1 MVPMNRFESATGS
14 TTIDSGHWADRRAM
28 NRDHSIFH
36 QWERCEASGTI
47 DNFRIAA
54 RLKEGPRRGF
64 FYSDSDLHKWA
75 DAAARIL
82 RSIHSPGRGP
92 SLRLEALLDEY
103 IALMTGAQEAD
114 GYLFTYNQIH
124 FPGTRWKNLMIEH
137 ELYCLGHFIEAGVS
151 HFEASGGRALLDLAM
166 RAADLVVREFR
177 EAPAWRTSGHEEIEI
192 ALLRLFRLTR
202 RSEYLDTARA
212 LLERRGR
219 IPFFGARLLAQVASQ
234 AWRSRKIA
242 VAGAALKVAVG
253 QATDGQ
259 AVAALGFEFGGNLG
273 KREPPLLGLRA
284 LPVFLDGAYQQQDRP
299 LRAQREPRGHA
310 VRWAYLMT
318 AAAMLRADT
327 GDESLGAAMDTAW
340 LKLVDAKM
348 YVTGGLGSLPIIE
361 GFGRPFELDNGYAYA
376 ETCAAIGSVL
386 WNRELSLAH
395 GDDARHAD
403 LTEWQ
408 LHNAVAVGVSVTG
421 DRYFYRN
428 LLSSDGGIE
437 RRPWYPTAC
446 CPSNISRLWA
456 ELDRMVLSVAEG
468 VVRVEQYISSTTR
481 LGDGT
486 VVAIE
491 SGFPWSG
498 AVSITVDAP
507 RPTRLLFRVPGWAA
521 RCRVALDGR
530 DERLIER
537 VPVPVFGAARFTAA
551 TYEELALPGG
561 KSHVRLEFDMAV
573 SALRAHPKVRCDRGR
588 VALVR
593 GPLVYCAEAVDNP
606 GIDLES
612 VAVDPTALRAEGD
625 PSFLGGGCVAIV
637 GTDSRGRALR
647 LVPYHLWGNRDDRA
661 NEARAMRVFLK
672 ESAKEIT

>member
-1 MVPMNRFESATGS
+1 MVSMNRLESATGP
-14 TTIDSGHWADRRAM
+14 TTIDTCHWAERRAV
-28 NRDHSIFH
+28 NRDRSILH
-36 QWERCEASGTI
+36 QWERCEASGTV
-47 DNFRIAA
+47 DNFRVAA
-54 RLKEGPRRGF
+54 GLKAGGRRGF

-82 RSIHSPGRGP
+82 RSAPAPGL
-92 SLRLEALLDEY
+92 SSRLEAPMVEY
-103 IALMTGAQEAD
+103 IALMARAQEAD

-151 HFEASGGRALLDLAM
+151 HFEASGGRALLDLSV

-177 EAPAWRTSGHEEIEI
+177 DAPAWRTSGHEEIEI
-192 ALLRLFRLTR
+192 ALLRLYRLTR
-202 RSEYLDTARA
+202 KAEYLDTARA

-219 IPFFGARLLAQVASQ
+219 IRFFGARLLAQAASQ

-242 VAGAALKVAVG
+242 AAGAAPTVAG
-253 QATDGQ
+253 NQATGDQ
-259 AVAALGFEFGGNLG
+259 ASAALGFEFGGNLG

-284 LPVFLDGAYQQQDRP
+284 LPVFLGGAYQQQDRP
-299 LRAQREPRGHA
+299 LRAQKKPRGHA

-318 AAAMLRADT
+318 AAAMLRTET
-327 GDESLGAAMDTAW
+327 GDESLGAAMDAAW
-340 LKLVDAKM
+340 LKLVDTKM
-348 YVTGGLGSLPIIE
+348 YVTGGIGSLPVIE
-361 GFGRPFELDNGYAYA
+361 GFGRPYELDNNFAYA

-386 WNRELSLAH
+386 WNRELSLAS
-395 GDDARHAD
+395 GGGDARHAD
-403 LTEWQ
+403 LIEWQ
-408 LHNAVAVGVSVTG
+408 LHNAAAVGVSVSG

-428 LLSSDGGIE
+428 PLSSDGWTE
-437 RRPWYPTAC
+437 RRSWYPTAC

-456 ELDRMVLSVAEG
+456 ELDRMVLSVADG

-498 AVSITVDAP
+498 TVSITVDAP
-507 RPTRLLFRVPGWAA
+507 APTRLLFRVPGWAA

-530 DERLIER
+530 DGGDERLIER
-537 VPVPVFGAARFTAA
+537 VPVSVFGAARFAAA
-551 TYEELALPGG
+551 TYEELALPAG
-561 KSHVRLEFDMAV
+561 KSRLRLEFDMAV

-588 VALVR
+588 VAIVR

-606 GIDLES
+606 GIDLEG
-612 VAVDPTALRAEGD
+612 VAVEPAALRAEHD
-625 PSFLGGGCVAIV
+625 PVFPGGGCVVIT
-637 GTDSRGRALR
+637 GPDPQGRVLR
-647 LVPYHLWGNRDDRA
+647 LVPYFLWGNRGA
-661 NEARAMRVFLK
+661 GAMRVFLK